1 MTKLPFF
8 SKYPTSRISSLY
20 VFPLIWLRKLFSNPI
35 FHRITAYCEGIVG
48 RFSGLGV
55 KFLGHLKKPVMTKR
69 ASLGA
74 SSVSDVHT
82 KSARK
87 SPTTSSMTYT
97 EPPSPA
103 PYQLF
108 PQRRESQERR
118 SSSSS
123 QKTSSFVSPSRTL
136 ERCGSVLHPLHSPQD
151 RNRLT
156 SPLSHSVICSSSS
169 PPSVTKARDSDEE
182 RGGFGL
188 SSMHLLPMSYSPIS
202 TLSDS
207 VSTPALAAFSL
218 HAESQ
223 DCSNPCTTPFPVSTS
238 HPHQP

>member
-1 MTKLPFF
+1 
-8 SKYPTSRISSLY
+8 
-20 VFPLIWLRKLFSNPI
+20 
-35 FHRITAYCEGIVG
+35 
-48 RFSGLGV
+48 
-55 KFLGHLKKPVMTKR
+55 MTKR

-169 PPSVTKARDSDEE
+169 PPSVTEARDSDEE

-188 SSMHLLPMSYSPIS
+188 SSVHLLPISYSPIS

-207 VSTPALAAFSL
+207 VATPALAAFSL

-223 DCSNPCTTPFPVSTS
+223 DCSNPCTTPFPVVNESSPSTLAAGPEPPTRPS
-238 HPHQP
+238 SPPDNSITTDCSNLALKRSSSFLAAQDQ